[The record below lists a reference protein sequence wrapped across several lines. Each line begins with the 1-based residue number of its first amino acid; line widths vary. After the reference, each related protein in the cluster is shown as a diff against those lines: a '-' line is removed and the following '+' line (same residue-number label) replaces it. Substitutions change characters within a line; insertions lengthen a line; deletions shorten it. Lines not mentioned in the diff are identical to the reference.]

1 MFITHLSL
9 TDYRTYEQADLE
21 LGEGVFVLVGQN
33 GVGKTNVVESIN
45 YLAQLS
51 SHRVSNDAP
60 LVRFGAQ
67 RAIVRA
73 RVERGHDPET
83 RQAASVQLEI
93 TPKGANRAR
102 INRSN
107 NVRAA
112 DIVGIVRCVM
122 FAPEDLEIVKGDPGV
137 RRRFFDDFL
146 VTLQPTQASNRKD
159 YERVLKQRNALLKSA
174 KGSRTLSEAHQAT
187 LEVWDQHLAQAGARL
202 LKGRLT
208 ALAALAPHLA
218 SAYEGLTDGSK
229 KVVAHYRSSILQEL
243 EDDDDALRPAST
255 EAAHGEALSDETPLE
270 QIESMFREA
279 LLQRRKKE
287 VERGLT
293 LVGPHR
299 DEIELF
305 IGDYPAKGF
314 ASHGETWSL
323 ALALRLASFET
334 LLEDDPTEGAAPILI
349 LDDVFAE
356 LDSSRRSKLLAA
368 MQRAD
373 QVLITAAVAEDVPA
387 ELHGTVIPVSSGVI
401 GSNGL
406 TGSA

>member
-9 TDYRTYEQADLE
+9 TDYRTYQQADIE
-21 LGEGVFVLVGQN
+21 LGEGTFVFVGSN

-45 YLAQLS
+45 YLAHLA

-60 LVRFGAQ
+60 LVRFGAP

-73 RVERGHDPET
+73 RVERGSDPEA

-112 DIVGIVRCVM
+112 DILGIVRCVM
-122 FAPEDLEIVKGDPGV
+122 FAPEDLEIVKGDPSV

-146 VTLQPTQASNRKD
+146 VTLQPAQASNRKD
-159 YERVLKQRNALLKSA
+159 YDRVLRQRNALLKSA
-174 KGSRTLSEAHQAT
+174 KGSRSLSEAHAAT
-187 LEVWDQHLAQAGARL
+187 LEVWDQHLAQTGARL
-202 LKGRLT
+202 LKGRLA
-208 ALAALAPHLA
+208 ALAALTPHLVN
-218 SAYEGLTDGSK
+218 AYAGLTDGSK
-229 KVVAHYRSSILQEL
+229 TVFAHYRSSILQEL
-243 EDDDDALRPAST
+243 EDDGAAFGAQSSAEDASV
-255 EAAHGEALSDETPLE
+255 ESGDGLSLTAETPLE
-270 QIESMFREA
+270 EIESMFRAA

-287 VERGLT
+287 MDRGLT

-305 IGDYPAKGF
+305 IGDFPAKGF

-323 ALALRLASFET
+323 ALALRLACFET
-334 LLEDDPTEGAAPILI
+334 LLDDDPTEGAAPILI

-356 LDSSRRSKLLAA
+356 LDSSRRAKLLSA
-368 MQRAD
+368 MERAD
-373 QVLITAAVAEDVPA
+373 QVLITAAVAEDVPS
-387 ELHGTVIPVSSGVI
+387 ELQGTIIPVSSGVV
-401 GSNGL
+401 
-406 TGSA
+406 GSA

>member
-112 DIVGIVRCVM
+112 DILGIVRCVM

-229 KVVAHYRSSILQEL
+229 KVVAHYRSSILQEI

-255 EAAHGEALSDETPLE
+255 EAGPGEALSDETPLE

-368 MQRAD
+368 MKRAD
-373 QVLITAAVAEDVPA
+373 QVLITAAVGEDVPA
-387 ELHGTVIPVSSGVI
+387 ELHGTVIPVSSGFI
-401 GSNGL
+401 GSNGF
-406 TGSA
+406 TGSS

>member
-112 DIVGIVRCVM
+112 DILGIVRCVM

-208 ALAALAPHLA
+208 ALAALAPYLA

-229 KVVAHYRSSILQEL
+229 KVVAHYRSSILQEI
-243 EDDDDALRPAST
+243 ENDDDALRPAST
-255 EAAHGEALSDETPLE
+255 EAGPGEALSDGTPLE

-401 GSNGL
+401 GSNGI

>member
-9 TDYRTYEQADLE
+9 TDYRTYQQADVE

-45 YLAQLS
+45 YLAHLS

-60 LVRFGAQ
+60 LVRFGTE
-67 RAIVRA
+67 RAIIRA
-73 RVERGHDPET
+73 RVERGKDPET

-112 DIVGIVRCVM
+112 DILGIVRCVM

-146 VTLQPTQASNRKD
+146 VTLQPAQASNRKD

-174 KGSRTLSEAHQAT
+174 KGSRKLSDAHEAT

-208 ALAALAPHLA
+208 ALSAMTPHLA
-218 SAYEGLTDGSK
+218 AAYEGLTDGSK
-229 KVVAHYRSSILQEL
+229 KVFAHYRSSILQEL
-243 EDDDDALRPAST
+243 EDDGAVLRFNSAESSAETDDRDQATLTA
-255 EAAHGEALSDETPLE
+255 ETPLE
-270 QIESMFREA
+270 EIEKMFRAA
-279 LLQRRKKE
+279 LIQRRKQE
-287 VERGLT
+287 IDRGLT

-299 DEIELF
+299 DEIELS

-334 LLEDDPTEGAAPILI
+334 LFVDDPRDGAAPILI

-356 LDSSRRSKLLAA
+356 LDSSRRTRLLAA
-368 MQRAD
+368 MERAD
-373 QVLITAAVAEDVPA
+373 QVLITAAVAHDVPE
-387 ELHGTVIPVSSGVI
+387 ELQGTIIPVSSGVI
-401 GSNGL
+401 G
-406 TGSA
+406 AA